1 MDSTKP
7 EQPNA
12 AQVNPQQQA
21 QDELESFMTE
31 ASVDF
36 ATHNGFW

>member
-12 AQVNPQQQA
+12 AQVIPQQQA
-21 QDELESFMTE
+21 QEELEDFMIE
-31 ASVDF
+31 ANANF
-36 ATHNGFW
+36 TTHNGFW